1 MSKLP
6 ENDYNDF
13 APQLRHVNWRVGRVE
28 ESLKDEVIERKEN
41 DKNIFEKFDK
51 MNQMVIY
58 QLGAAILT
66 LVVVIAMF
74 IIK

>member
-1 MSKLP
+1 MSSECNELP
-6 ENDYNDF
+6 SSLK
-13 APQLRHVNWRVGRVE
+13 QVHWRVNKVE
-28 ESLKDEVIERKEN
+28 ENLEKEITERKET
-41 DKNIFEKFDK
+41 DKAIFEKFDK
-51 MNQMVIY
+51 MNNMIIY